1 MAAAEERNATAA
13 LDELLSYRDGYKNL
27 FRVAVG
33 LVLLIV
39 VLLAGVF
46 YRVNY
51 VLPQD
56 RYFAVMAG
64 GHLMPLVGLQEPYI
78 NNALLLDWAAQAAT
92 EILTFGFNDV
102 NARFAASQKYF
113 TPEGLVSY
121 RESFVKSNLFQNVQ
135 KFQQVITAIPAAP
148 PSILGQGLQEGK
160 MGWMIEVPIV
170 MTVRAPG
177 TEKRVRAHVL
187 MFVVRLPTS
196 VNAAGLGI
204 FTWRVS

>member
-1 MAAAEERNATAA
+1 MTTAEERNVTAD
-13 LDELLSYRDGYKNL
+13 LDALLSYRDGYKNM
-27 FRVAVG
+27 FRVAMALVLVMVG
-33 LVLLIV
+33 LLS
-39 VLLAGVF
+39 AVF
-46 YRVNY
+46 YRVSY

-56 RYFAVMAG
+56 RYYAVMAG
-64 GHLMPLVGLQEPYI
+64 GHLMPLVALPEPYI

-102 NARFAASQKYF
+102 NERFATSQKYF
-113 TPEGLVSY
+113 SPEGLVSF
-121 RESFVKSNLFQNVQ
+121 RESFVKSSLFVNVQ

-148 PSILGQGLQEGK
+148 PSILGQGLNEGK
-160 MGWMIEVPIV
+160 VGWMIEVPLI

-177 TEKRVRAHVL
+177 TERRFRAHVH

-196 VNAAGLGI
+196 INAAGLGI

>member
-1 MAAAEERNATAA
+1 VTTAEERNVTADFDA
-13 LDELLSYRDGYKNL
+13 LMSYRDGYKNM
-27 FRVAVG
+27 FRISIA
-33 LVLLIV
+33 LVLIV
-39 VLLAGVF
+39 VGLLVAVF

-56 RYFAVMAG
+56 RYYAVMAG
-64 GHLMPLVGLQEPYI
+64 GHLMPLVALREPYI

-102 NARFAASQKYF
+102 NSRFVEAQKYF
-113 TPEGLVSY
+113 SPEGLTSY
-121 RESFVKSNLFQNVQ
+121 RESFVKSSLFTNVQ

-148 PSILGQGLQEGK
+148 PSVLGEGMNEGK
-160 MGWMIEVPIV
+160 MGWMIEVPIT

-177 TEKRVRAHVL
+177 VEKRVRAVVR

-196 VNAAGLGI
+196 INPAGLGI
-204 FTWRVS
+204 FTLRIS

>member
-1 MAAAEERNATAA
+1 VTTAEERNGTAD
-13 LDELLSYRDGYKNL
+13 LDALLSYRDGYKNL
-27 FRVAVG
+27 FRVSIG
-33 LVLLIV
+33 LVLVIV
-39 VLLAGVF
+39 GLLTVVF
-46 YRVNY
+46 YRVSY

-56 RYFAVMAG
+56 RYYAVMAG
-64 GHLMPLVGLQEPYI
+64 GQLMPLVALPEPYI

-102 NARFAASQKYF
+102 NERFAISQKYF
-113 TPEGLVSY
+113 SPEGL
-121 RESFVKSNLFQNVQ
+121 ESFRPKFIQSSLFQSVQ
-135 KFQQVITAIPAAP
+135 KYQQVITAIPRAP
-148 PSILGQGLQEGK
+148 PSILGQGMDQGK

-170 MTVRAPG
+170 MTVRAAG
-177 TEKRVRAHVL
+177 IEKMMRAHVH

>member
-1 MAAAEERNATAA
+1 MTTAQERNQTADFEA
-13 LDELLSYRDGYKNL
+13 LLSYRDGYKNL
-27 FRVAVG
+27 FRIAMA
-33 LVLLIV
+33 LVLAIV
-39 VLLAGVF
+39 VLLAAVF
-46 YRVNY
+46 YRVSY

-56 RYFAVMAG
+56 RYYAVMAG
-64 GHLMPLVGLQEPYI
+64 GHLLPLVALQEPYI

-102 NARFAASQKYF
+102 NQRFATSQKYF
-113 TPEGLVSY
+113 SPEGLISF
-121 RESFVKSNLFQNVQ
+121 RDSFVRSSLFENVQ

-148 PSILGQGLQEGK
+148 PSIVSQGMNMGK
-160 MGWMIEVPIV
+160 MGWMIEVPIT

-177 TEKRVRAHVL
+177 VEKAIRATVT

-204 FTWRVS
+204 FTWRVD